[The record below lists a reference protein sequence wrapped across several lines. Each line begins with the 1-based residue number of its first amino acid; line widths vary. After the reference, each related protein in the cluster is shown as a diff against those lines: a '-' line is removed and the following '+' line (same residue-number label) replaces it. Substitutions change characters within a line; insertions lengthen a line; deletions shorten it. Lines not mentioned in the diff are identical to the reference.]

1 MISRNALDVC
11 SDNEW
16 WHIEGFETAVFSPE
30 TWHLHHKIGAYCN
43 RPHEVLKEMGLYY
56 DRPYNEL
63 VFLSPSEH
71 MRIHVLCRKDP
82 FAREALRRKEM
93 ENCYKMGYPIE
104 PWMLSADECLRL
116 ENEMKRYKMKDL

>member
-43 RPHEVLKEMGLYY
+43 RPHEVLKEMACTTIDHTTNWFSSRL
-56 DRPYNEL
+56 
-63 VFLSPSEH
+63 LSICAYMPCVGKTHS
-71 MRIHVLCRKDP
+71 RV
-82 FAREALRRKEM
+82 
-93 ENCYKMGYPIE
+93 
-104 PWMLSADECLRL
+104 RL
-116 ENEMKRYKMKDL
+116 